1 MGRSSIAE
9 PTAAANG
16 TIKMTRE
23 RSPLWVWFTV
33 VLLAL
38 GAAAYMVIFYSIE
51 YFMTFF

>member
-1 MGRSSIAE
+1 MGRGSIAE
-9 PTAAANG
+9 PIAVANG
-16 TIKMTRE
+16 AIKMAEE

-33 VLLAL
+33 ALLAL